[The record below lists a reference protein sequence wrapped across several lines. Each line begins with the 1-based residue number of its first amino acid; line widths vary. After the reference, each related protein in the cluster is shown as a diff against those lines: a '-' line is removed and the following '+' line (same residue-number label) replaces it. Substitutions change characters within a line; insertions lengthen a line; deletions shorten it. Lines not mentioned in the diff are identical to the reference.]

1 MNLLSKILLLSL
13 SSTVVIA
20 KSNDRKTTNTRRP
33 NILFVI
39 NDDQSH
45 IHTSFAGSHF
55 VNTPGFDK
63 VATNGIYFTN
73 CYAGS
78 PGSAP
83 SRSSLVTGRHHWQNE
98 QAGQHAS
105 SWIKKYIPFVDLLKA
120 NGYYTGYT
128 GKGVDPFQYARNEA
142 DSLWR
147 TQNAAGKAYNKHK
160 YEKDTPH
167 DSRTANGISR
177 INYSENFRDFMQQ
190 RKDHQP
196 FYFWYGSSEPH
207 RAYEKG
213 SWKRNGKKLDQ
224 VDIPGFIPD
233 SEEIRGDMLDY
244 AIEIEWADSH
254 LCQMINHLDSIGEL
268 NNTIIIVTADNGMPF
283 PRAKANCFE
292 YGIIYQWLSAIPM
305 DFLRDAG

>member
-1 MNLLSKILLLSL
+1 MNLLYKILLLSL

-244 AIEIEWADSH
+244 AVEIEWAD
-254 LCQMINHLDSIGEL
+254 
-268 NNTIIIVTADNGMPF
+268 
-283 PRAKANCFE
+283 R
-292 YGIIYQWLSAIPM
+292 
-305 DFLRDAG
+305 

>member
-147 TQNAAGKAYNKHK
+147 TQNAAGKAYNKYK
-160 YEKDTPH
+160 YRK
-167 DSRTANGISR
+167 G
-177 INYSENFRDFMQQ
+177 YS
-190 RKDHQP
+190 P
-196 FYFWYGSSEPH
+196 
-207 RAYEKG
+207 
-213 SWKRNGKKLDQ
+213 
-224 VDIPGFIPD
+224 
-233 SEEIRGDMLDY
+233 
-244 AIEIEWADSH
+244 
-254 LCQMINHLDSIGEL
+254 
-268 NNTIIIVTADNGMPF
+268 
-283 PRAKANCFE
+283 
-292 YGIIYQWLSAIPM
+292 
-305 DFLRDAG
+305 

>member
-105 SWIKKYIPFVDLLKA
+105 SWIKNTYHL
-120 NGYYTGYT
+120 
-128 GKGVDPFQYARNEA
+128 
-142 DSLWR
+142 S
-147 TQNAAGKAYNKHK
+147 
-160 YEKDTPH
+160 
-167 DSRTANGISR
+167 IS
-177 INYSENFRDFMQQ
+177 
-190 RKDHQP
+190 
-196 FYFWYGSSEPH
+196 
-207 RAYEKG
+207 
-213 SWKRNGKKLDQ
+213 
-224 VDIPGFIPD
+224 
-233 SEEIRGDMLDY
+233 
-244 AIEIEWADSH
+244 
-254 LCQMINHLDSIGEL
+254 
-268 NNTIIIVTADNGMPF
+268 
-283 PRAKANCFE
+283 
-292 YGIIYQWLSAIPM
+292 
-305 DFLRDAG
+305 